1 MTTPRTDTG
10 RFEAVRPDGALGSA
24 AVPTRPVRPAG
35 HALRL
40 VVAFAVSFVTFLLFP
55 AAPAVDFPLL
65 EVGAV
70 AAENVIAPFQ
80 YQVPKGATELEQER
94 EDLARSVTP
103 TLRYSR
109 AAYDSALTRVTD
121 FRTAMA
127 AAATA
132 PGTETERAQGI
143 LTRATDA
150 GIRFSPAE
158 AAYLT
163 ATPRQSAVLDAVE
176 RSYARWLV
184 GGVAA
189 PGALD
194 SLRGAVI
201 LQRDGE
207 ERTIPI
213 DSILP
218 FRGFISQ
225 SRTIHPDPRSP
236 TADAVYLKLLSGF
249 FLPTVNYDRA
259 ATERLRAE
267 LRRSVDPVKYT
278 VRAGEKI
285 VGAHEV
291 IGREEHEKLRALR
304 DQMQNSSEGVSAT
317 LGRAVGAVLFN
328 LLVVTILG
336 TALLLFRPQLYASMR
351 VMLLFGVVFILVLV
365 ASRVIA
371 ADPQTMRTELIP
383 VALAAVLFSVLLD
396 ARISMI
402 AVMVLAVL
410 IGGQNVFRG
419 TNALYLNLIA
429 GVAAAYSVRAVR
441 RRDQAYRSILYI
453 SAAYLAGAVAIGL
466 TLDRSGTEIMWSAV
480 WGAINAFV
488 SVSLA
493 FVLLPSAEEFTG
505 IDTYLKLLEWSDL
518 NRPLLQR
525 LSLEAPGTF
534 AHTIMMA
541 NLVEAGA
548 NAIGANGLLARV
560 GTYYHDIGKL
570 KKPQYFVEN
579 QPRGRNPHDKL
590 KPATSAQIIRNHV
603 VAGLE
608 MADEHKLPRAIR
620 AFVAEHHGTGTIA
633 YFLEKAKEREGAAP
647 NPQEFMYPGPIP
659 QSAETAICMLADGV
673 EASMRVLNDPTPEKI
688 RDVID
693 HIVRQRMDGGQLRDA
708 PITLSQLETVKR
720 EFGRVLNG
728 MYHNRIDY
736 PASSGGVSS
745 EFATP

>member
-10 RFEAVRPDGALGSA
+10 RFDAIRPDAPMVSA
-24 AVPTRPVRPAG
+24 PLRVKPVRPIG
-35 HALRL
+35 HGIRL
-40 VVAFAVSFVTFLLFP
+40 GIAFAVSFITFLLFP

-80 YQVPKGATELEQER
+80 YQVPKPASELEQER
-94 EDLARSVTP
+94 ADVARSVMP

-109 AAYDSALTRVTD
+109 AAYDSAAE
-121 FRTAMA
+121 RTAA
-127 AAATA
+127 FRAAVAAATP
-132 PGTETERAQGI
+132 PGSETGRVQAIVARA
-143 LTRATDA
+143 AEA
-150 GIRFSPAE
+150 GIRLSSEEATYLAAPAR
-158 AAYLT
+158 AA
-163 ATPRQSAVLDAVE
+163 AVVDAVE
-176 RSYARWLV
+176 RSYARWLAP
-184 GGVAA
+184 GVAG

-194 SLRGAVI
+194 SLRGQVI

-207 ERTIPI
+207 ERTVPV
-213 DSILP
+213 DSVRP
-218 FRGFISQ
+218 FRDFVTQ
-225 SRTIHPDPRSP
+225 ARTIHPDPRSQV
-236 TADAVYLKLLSGF
+236 ADAIYLKLLSGF
-249 FLPTVNYDRA
+249 FQPTVSYDRA

-291 IGREEHEKLRALR
+291 IYREEHEKLRALR
-304 DQMQNSSEGVSAT
+304 DQMQNSSEGVTAT
-317 LGRAVGAVLFN
+317 VGRAIGAVLFN
-328 LLVVTILG
+328 LLVVCILG
-336 TALLLFRPQLYASMR
+336 AALLLFRPQLYAALR
-351 VMLLFGVVFILVLV
+351 VVLLFAVVFVLVLV
-365 ASRVIA
+365 AARVIG

-419 TNALYLNLIA
+419 TNALFLNLIA
-429 GVAAAYSVRAVR
+429 GVAASFSVRAVR
-441 RRDQAYRSILYI
+441 RRDQAYRSILWI
-453 SAAYLAGAVAIGL
+453 SAAYLVGAVAIGL
-466 TLDRSGTEIMWSAV
+466 TLDRDITDILWSAL
-480 WGAINAFV
+480 WGGVNAFV

-608 MADEHKLPRAIR
+608 LAEEHKVPRAIR
-620 AFVAEHHGTGTIA
+620 AFIAEHHGTGLIS
-633 YFLEKAKEREGAAP
+633 YFYEKAKEREGTAP
-647 NPQEFMYPGPIP
+647 NPQDFTYPGPLP

-693 HIVRQRMDGGQLRDA
+693 HIVRQRMEGGQLRDA
-708 PITLSQLETVKR
+708 PITLSQLEIVKR

-736 PASSGGVSS
+736 PVASGGVSA